1 MNRPTGV
8 TVIAVLCFI
17 GACFLTLLA
26 CLFLVGG
33 GLAAKF
39 MPPDAHIPA
48 GIMAAVGAVGAVIF
62 LILAALYVTVGLGL
76 LKLKEWARIIAIVL
90 AGLSLLFGLFG
101 LLHFHPFALVRL
113 AIAGWI
119 LWYLL
124 QPHVVAAFRGLSAPP
139 AAPMMPPPVPPP
151 AAG

>member
-33 GLAAKF
+33 GLAARF

-48 GIMAAVGAVGAVIF
+48 GIAAAVGGAAAIIFLLLAGLYVAVGM
-62 LILAALYVTVGLGL
+62 GL
-76 LKLKEWARIIAIVL
+76 LKLKEWARIVTIVL
-90 AGLSLLFGLFG
+90 AGLSLLFGLLG

-124 QPHVVAAFRGLSAPP
+124 QPHVVAAFRGTSAPV
-139 AAPMMPPPVPPP
+139 MMPPPVPP

>member
-33 GLAAKF
+33 GLAARF

-48 GIMAAVGAVGAVIF
+48 GIAAAVGVFGAVIF
-62 LILAALYVTVGLGL
+62 LLLAALYVTVGMGL
-76 LKLKEWARIIAIVL
+76 LKLKEWARIIALVL

-113 AIAGWI
+113 AIAGSI

-124 QPHVVAAFRGLSAPP
+124 QPHVVAAFRGTSAPV
-139 AAPMMPPPVPPP
+139 MMPPPVPP

>member
-8 TVIAVLCFI
+8 TVIAVLFFI
-17 GACFLTLLA
+17 GTCFLALLG

-48 GIMAAVGAVGAVIF
+48 GILAAAGVLGAIVF
-62 LILAALYVTVGLGL
+62 LLLAALYATVGVGL

-90 AGLSLLFGLFG
+90 AGLSFLFGLLG

-124 QPHVVAAFRGLSAPP
+124 QPHVVAAFRGTRAPV
-139 AAPMMPPPVPPP
+139 MTPPVPP
-151 AAG
+151 AAR